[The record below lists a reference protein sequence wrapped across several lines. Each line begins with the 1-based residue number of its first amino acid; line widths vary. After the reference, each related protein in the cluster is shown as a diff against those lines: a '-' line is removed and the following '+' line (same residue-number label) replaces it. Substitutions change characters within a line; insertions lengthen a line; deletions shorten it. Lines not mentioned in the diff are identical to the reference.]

1 VVTPEGGAA
10 ATCRRLMA
18 DMRSADVL
26 LRLRGVTKDYRS
38 LRPLRIAELDVP
50 AGRSLALVGFDQMM
64 AEVFVDLITGAIL
77 PDSGEVVAFGQ
88 PTSAIPDRD
97 GWLATLDQFGL
108 LTDRA
113 VLVEQFTVEQNLALP
128 LSVAVEQMSV
138 DMRERVEKLAT
149 EVGLTHD
156 LRRQA
161 GVLAPAPRARIRL
174 GRAIALA
181 PKVLVAE
188 HPNATLA
195 ADDASALAAD
205 ISRIVETRG
214 IASIVLTADHAFARA
229 VAKEVLV
236 LEPATGTL
244 KPAAGWRRWFS

>member
-1 VVTPEGGAA
+1 
-10 ATCRRLMA
+10 MS
-18 DMRSADVL
+18 SADVL
-26 LRLRGVTKDYRS
+26 VRLRGVSKDYRS
-38 LRPLRIAELDVP
+38 LRPLRIAELDVTP
-50 AGRSLALVGFDQMM
+50 GRSLALVGFDQMM

-88 PTSAIPDRD
+88 PTAAIPDPD

-128 LSVAVEQMSV
+128 LSVAVEEMSSDV
-138 DMRERVEKLAT
+138 RARVAELAI
-149 EVGLTHD
+149 EVGLAND
-156 LRRQA
+156 LRQQA
-161 GVLAPAPRARIRL
+161 GVLAPGSRARIRL

-188 HPNATLA
+188 HPTA
-195 ADDASALAAD
+195 ALSAEDAPILAAD
-205 ISRIVETRG
+205 ISRIVERRG

-229 VAKEVLV
+229 VAKEVLL
-236 LEPATGTL
+236 LEPATGVL
-244 KPAAGWRRWFS
+244 KPASGWRRWFP

>member
-1 VVTPEGGAA
+1 
-10 ATCRRLMA
+10 
-18 DMRSADVL
+18 MRSADALV
-26 LRLRGVTKDYRS
+26 RLRGVSKDYRS
-38 LRPLRIAELDVP
+38 LRPLRIAELDVTP
-50 AGRSLALVGFDQMM
+50 GRSVALVGFDQMM

-77 PDSGEVVAFGQ
+77 PDSGEVIAFGQ
-88 PTSAIPDRD
+88 PTSAIPDPS

-128 LSVAVEQMSV
+128 LSITVEEMSPDVRARVA
-138 DMRERVEKLAT
+138 DLAS
-149 EVGLTHD
+149 EVGLSNE

-161 GVLAPAPRARIRL
+161 GVLAPGARARIRL

-195 ADDASALAAD
+195 AEDASALAAD
-205 ISRIVETRG
+205 ISRIVEARG
-214 IASIVLTADHAFARA
+214 IASIVLTADRAFARA

-236 LEPATGTL
+236 LEPSTGVLTSTS
-244 KPAAGWRRWFS
+244 GWRRWFS

>member
-1 VVTPEGGAA
+1 
-10 ATCRRLMA
+10 
-18 DMRSADVL
+18 MRSADALV
-26 LRLRGVTKDYRS
+26 RLRGVSKDYRS
-38 LRPLRIAELDVP
+38 LRPLRIAELDVTP
-50 AGRSLALVGFDQMM
+50 GRSVALVGFDQMM

-77 PDSGEVVAFGQ
+77 PDSGEVIAFGQ
-88 PTSAIPDRD
+88 PTSAIPDPS

-128 LSVAVEQMSV
+128 LSITVEEMSPDVRAQVA
-138 DMRERVEKLAT
+138 DLAS
-149 EVGLTHD
+149 EVGLSNE

-161 GVLAPAPRARIRL
+161 GVLAPGARARIRL

-195 ADDASALAAD
+195 AEDASALAAD
-205 ISRIVETRG
+205 ISRIVEARG
-214 IASIVLTADHAFARA
+214 IASIVLTADQAFARA

-236 LEPATGTL
+236 LEPSTGVLTSTS
-244 KPAAGWRRWFS
+244 GWRRWFS

>member
-1 VVTPEGGAA
+1 MWP
-10 ATCRRLMA
+10 A
-18 DMRSADVL
+18 DGRQAVADVL
-26 LRLRGVTKDYRS
+26 LRLRGVAKDYRS

-50 AGRSLALVGFDQMM
+50 SGRSLALVGFDQMM

-88 PTSAIPDRD
+88 PTSAIPNRD
-97 GWLATLDQFGL
+97 GWLATVDQFGL

-128 LSVAVEQMSV
+128 LSVAVEEISSDV
-138 DMRERVEKLAT
+138 RERVEQLAS
-149 EVGLTHD
+149 EVGLAND

-161 GVLAPAPRARIRL
+161 GVLAPGPRARIRL
-174 GRAIALA
+174 GRALALA
-181 PKVLVAE
+181 PRVLVAE
-188 HPNATLA
+188 HPNATLS

-205 ISRIVETRG
+205 IARIVETRG
-214 IASIVLTADHAFARA
+214 IASIVLTADQAFARA

-236 LEPATGTL
+236 LEPATGVL
-244 KPAAGWRRWFS
+244 KSTTGWRRWFS